1 MRNPNRIK
9 PYCDTLATLWGM
21 VPDWRLSQLMK
32 NALNG
37 WVNRFSTDP
46 FYVEDED
53 FLGFLFEYITKI
65 AGVKEN
71 EN

>member
-9 PYCDTLATLWGM
+9 PYCDALVSIWNM

-32 NALNG
+32 NALNA
-37 WVNRFSTDP
+37 WVDQHGTDP

-65 AGVKEN
+65 VGAKEN